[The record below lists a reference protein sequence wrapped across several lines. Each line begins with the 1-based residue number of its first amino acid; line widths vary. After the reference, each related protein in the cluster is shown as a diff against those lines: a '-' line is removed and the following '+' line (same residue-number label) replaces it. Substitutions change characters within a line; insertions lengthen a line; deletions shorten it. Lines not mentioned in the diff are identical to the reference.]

1 MGEQG
6 EAGQAK
12 KGVVPVLK
20 AEETRQILT
29 ILKVNYPQSFRGWT
43 PEQGRMFLELWAEAF
58 KDDPAELVVQAVK
71 AIIYGDKR
79 EFAPN
84 IGQVKDRMYTMTHS
98 GMLDADRAWEMVKR
112 AVQRGDRGKREEWEK
127 FPEEVKD
134 GVGSFGTLVEWGRM
148 DADSFD
154 RVIMPF
160 FKKGYKE
167 RLQKKRMFDLMP
179 NDGKQ
184 IGTKQAPMIDWDRT
198 AGEVQDVSDEDIR
211 ELQRR

>member
-1 MGEQG
+1 MT
-6 EAGQAK
+6 K
-12 KGVVPVLK
+12 
-20 AEETRQILT
+20 EETRQLLT
-29 ILKVNYPQSFRGWT
+29 VLRVNYPHSFARLSDEET
-43 PEQGRMFLELWAEAF
+43 FVFLDLWAEAF

-98 GMLDADRAWEMVKR
+98 GMLDADRAWEIVKR
-112 AVQRGDRGKREEWEK
+112 AVQRSDRGKREEWEK

-167 RLQKKRMFDLMP
+167 RLQKKRMFELMP
-179 NDGKQ
+179 SDSKQ
-184 IGTKQAPMIDWDRT
+184 IGTRQAPMIDWDRE
-198 AGEVQDVSDEDIR
+198 AGEAQDVSDEEIR
-211 ELQRR
+211 ELQRRLNA

>member
-1 MGEQG
+1 MT
-6 EAGQAK
+6 K
-12 KGVVPVLK
+12 
-20 AEETRQILT
+20 EETRQLLT
-29 ILKVNYPQSFRGWT
+29 VLRVNYPHSFARLSDEETFVFLDLWT
-43 PEQGRMFLELWAEAF
+43 EAF

-84 IGQVKDRMYTMTHS
+84 IGQVKDRMYTMAHS
-98 GMLDADRAWEMVKR
+98 DMLDADSAWEMVKR
-112 AVQRGDRGKREEWEK
+112 AVQRGDRGKREEWRK

-184 IGTKQAPMIDWDRT
+184 IGTKQAPMIDWDRE
-198 AGEVQDVSDEDIR
+198 AGEAQDVSDEDIR
-211 ELQRR
+211 ELQRRLNA

>member
-1 MGEQG
+1 MM
-6 EAGQAK
+6 K
-12 KGVVPVLK
+12 
-20 AEETRQILT
+20 EETRQLLT
-29 ILKVNYPQSFRGWT
+29 VLRVNYPHSFARLSDEET
-43 PEQGRMFLELWAEAF
+43 FVFLDLWAEAF

-98 GMLDADRAWEMVKR
+98 GMLDADRAWEMVKQ

-127 FPEEVKD
+127 FPEEIKD
-134 GVGSFGTLVEWGRM
+134 GIGSFGTLVEWGRM
-148 DADSFD
+148 DAESFD

-179 NDGKQ
+179 SDGKQ
-184 IGTKQAPMIDWDRT
+184 IGTRQAPMIDWDRE
-198 AGEVQDVSDEDIR
+198 AGKAQDVSEDEIR
-211 ELQRR
+211 ELQRRLNA